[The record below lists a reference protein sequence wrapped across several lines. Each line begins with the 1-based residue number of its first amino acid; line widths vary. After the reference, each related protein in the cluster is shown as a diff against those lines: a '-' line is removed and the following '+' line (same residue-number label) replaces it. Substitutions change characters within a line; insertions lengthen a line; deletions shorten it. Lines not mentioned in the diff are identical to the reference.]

1 MVVGHLRPAVHAF
14 DAGAVGTTGD
24 MCLSQSCVTPS
35 FHPSAARAARPRHR
49 PGPGRPSRA
58 QTEARNREL
67 LDRALD
73 LFLERGFDGTTIE
86 AIIDSLG
93 MARRTVYAR
102 YGDKLGLFKA
112 ALERAVDDWV
122 VPEQDLRAAECD
134 DIEETLLAIARLMV
148 ANVRS
153 PAGIRLAR
161 IANAE
166 VFRLPEIGAYLWERT
181 ARVALA
187 YLTDLFRRR
196 LWNEVPAPQVIEDT
210 AMAFLILI
218 VEGSFQMTV
227 WEKSGSDEFDR
238 QVEFRVRLFLK
249 GARANGLA
257 PAINKNEA

>member
-1 MVVGHLRPAVHAF
+1 MPRTVH
-14 DAGAVGTTGD
+14 
-24 MCLSQSCVTPS
+24 
-35 FHPSAARAARPRHR
+35 HSANRAPPTSRR
-49 PGPGRPSRA
+49 PGPGRPSRE

-86 AIIDSLG
+86 AIIDSVG

-122 VPEQDLRAAECD
+122 VPAERLREAESE
-134 DIEETLLAIARLMV
+134 DIEETLLAVARLMV

-153 PAGIRLAR
+153 PSGVRLAR

-166 VFRLPEIGAYLWERT
+166 VFRMPEIGAYLWERT
-181 ARVALA
+181 AEVALA

-196 LWNEVPAPQVIEDT
+196 LWPSPPSPEVIDDT

-218 VEGSFQMTV
+218 VEGSFQMTA
-227 WEKSGSDEFDR
+227 WEKSGHAEFDR
-238 QVEFRVRLFLK
+238 QVAFRVRLFLK
-249 GARANGLA
+249 GART
-257 PAINKNEA
+257 IT